1 MTMAYVA
8 IAVATVST
16 VYSIDQSQKAA
27 KAQKEA
33 SRKQQAMQQLEAS
46 KNRQAAVKESRAR
59 RAQLQAQASDQGVVG
74 SSGLG
79 GAVSSSVANLGS
91 NISFQNTQTAF
102 NQSIASS
109 QEDALQA
116 QANAQMGGQI
126 AGFASS
132 FIDPTQL
139 GTKK

>member
-1 MTMAYVA
+1 MSF
-8 IAVATVST
+8 IAVAVVAATT
-16 VYSIDQSQKAA
+16 IYSIDQSKKAA
-27 KAQKEA
+27 NAQKEA
-33 SRKQQAMQQLEAS
+33 ARKQQAMQQLEAS
-46 KNRQAAVKESRAR
+46 KNRQAAVKEARAR
-59 RAQLQAQASDQGVVG
+59 RAQLQARASDQGVVG